1 MAKKNKIENQE
12 EEMDFMSLFEEED
25 YNNDM
30 MVDVMRDT
38 ISACNNQMQIAAE
51 LTKLIVDGSITE
63 NREEQVFSVFKK
75 AVSVVSES
83 FPLKNIM
90 SQFEQ

>member
-1 MAKKNKIENQE
+1 MAKKNQIENQE
-12 EEMDFMSLFEEED
+12 EEMDLMSLFEEEGYSD
-25 YNNDM
+25 DM

-51 LTKLIVDGSITE
+51 LTKLIIDGSVSE

-75 AVSVVSES
+75 AINVVSES

-90 SQFEQ
+90 SQLDQ

>member
-1 MAKKNKIENQE
+1 MRRNMTKKQVENQE
-12 EEMDFMSLFEEED
+12 DEMDFMSLFEEEG
-25 YNNDM
+25 YSEDM

-38 ISACNNQMQIAAE
+38 IAACNNQMQIAVE
-51 LTKLIVDGSITE
+51 LTKLIIEGSITE

-90 SQFEQ
+90 S

>member
-1 MAKKNKIENQE
+1 MAKKNQIENQE
-12 EEMDFMSLFEEED
+12 EEMDLMSLFEEEGYSD
-25 YNNDM
+25 DM

-51 LTKLIVDGSITE
+51 LTKLIIDGSVTE

-75 AVSVVSES
+75 AINVVSDS

-90 SQFEQ
+90 SQLDQ

>member
-1 MAKKNKIENQE
+1 MAKKNQE
-12 EEMDFMSLFEEED
+12 EEMDFRSLFEEEGYSD
-25 YNNDM
+25 HM

-51 LTKLIVDGSITE
+51 LTKLIIDGSITK

-83 FPLKNIM
+83 FPLKNVM

>member
-1 MAKKNKIENQE
+1 MTKKQVENQE
-12 EEMDFMSLFEEED
+12 DEMDFMSLFEEEG
-25 YNNDM
+25 YSEDM

-38 ISACNNQMQIAAE
+38 IAACNNQMQIAVE
-51 LTKLIVDGSITE
+51 LTKLIIEGSITE

-90 SQFEQ
+90 S